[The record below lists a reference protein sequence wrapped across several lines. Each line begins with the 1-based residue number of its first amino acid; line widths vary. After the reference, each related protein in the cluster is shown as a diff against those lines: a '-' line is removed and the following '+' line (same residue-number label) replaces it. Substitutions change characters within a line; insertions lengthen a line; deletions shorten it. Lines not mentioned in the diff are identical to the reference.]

1 MALHE
6 GTLIDARA
14 RTHRGRRHAVSPLDA
29 LVVGDGALY
38 AAGPL
43 PDNPRFGGFERWFL
57 PAQGWVV
64 GRFSTRPGQRPMD
77 CDWYIDIDAVVVEGD
92 SWHARDRL
100 LDLKVFDGR
109 RYEVDDADELADCLA
124 DGTLAPA
131 DAQAALRSLNAL
143 CRALERLGFS
153 VPALLAE
160 YAPGLPQ
167 PGPLPLSEPAAHP

>member
-14 RTHRGRRHAVSPLDA
+14 RQHRGRRGAVSSLDA
-29 LVVGDGALY
+29 LVLSDGTLY

-43 PDNPRFGGFERWFL
+43 PDNPRFRGFERWFL

-64 GRFSTRPGQRPMD
+64 GRFGSRPGQRPMD
-77 CDWYIDIDAVVVEGD
+77 CDWYIDLDEIVVQGQ

-100 LDLKVFDGR
+100 LDVKVFEGR

-124 DGTLAPA
+124 EGTIASA

-143 CRALERLGFS
+143 CRALERLNFS

-160 YAPGLPQ
+160 YAPGLPT
-167 PGPLPLSEPAAHP
+167 PG